1 MKIMKLPIMNRK
13 NYIELYKISLS
24 NLLRRYISSGQM
36 EELIKLYGKDKLL
49 SIVDYVQVVNDNL
62 VIPSSDSEKE
72 FSEKVSMFPGSCFRE
87 PTTHQDSGY
96 GMVDQDDTDHA
107 DCQFQQAERI
117 DHDDDSHDHGQGCQ
131 CNVHLPSIHRL

>member
-1 MKIMKLPIMNRK
+1 MNRK

-62 VIPSSDSEKE
+62 VIPSSDSEIGKIVRYIQ
-72 FSEKVSMFPGSCFRE
+72 FGGPKVP
-87 PTTHQDSGY
+87 
-96 GMVDQDDTDHA
+96 A
-107 DCQFQQAERI
+107 L
-117 DHDDDSHDHGQGCQ
+117 
-131 CNVHLPSIHRL
+131 HLITRAKGG